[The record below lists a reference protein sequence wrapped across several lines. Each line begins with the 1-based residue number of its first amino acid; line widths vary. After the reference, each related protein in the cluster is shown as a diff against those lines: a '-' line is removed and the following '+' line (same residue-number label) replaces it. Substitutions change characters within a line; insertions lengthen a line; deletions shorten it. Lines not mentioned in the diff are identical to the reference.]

1 MQLVENKRPTQFLIA
16 EISAIRNFILLALSG
31 AEGSAAKHAC
41 HLPAPRRAGTD
52 LASVLPA
59 PPSPP
64 FGAAS
69 TRQASGD
76 RTSTALGKGRTFQVA
91 NRQAPRKLEFQL
103 SVLPSATSKFLIDN
117 FKRLL
122 PTFRSHSSIAIGQH
136 AHSSGAPSFA
146 ACAKS
151 GVFPIAKP
159 HVARKLEFRL
169 TVLPSV
175 TSKFLIDNFKRL
187 LPTFRSHSSIT
198 IQQHANSSGAPSFA
212 ACAKGGVFPIAKP
225 DTARKL
231 EFRLNAFPSAT
242 SKFLID
248 NFKRDLAF
256 VPANYPNESPA

>member
-1 MQLVENKRPTQFLIA
+1 MQLIENKRPTQFLIA
-16 EISAIRNFILLALSG
+16 EISAIRNFTPHFRTRRQGWFVIPLALSG
-31 AEGSAAKHAC
+31 AEGSAAKPAC
-41 HLPAPRRAGTD
+41 HLPAARRAGKD

-91 NRQAPRKLEFQL
+91 NRQAPRKLEFRL

-122 PTFRSHSSIAIGQH
+122 PTFRSHSSI
-136 AHSSGAPSFA
+136 
-146 ACAKS
+146 
-151 GVFPIAKP
+151 
-159 HVARKLEFRL
+159 
-169 TVLPSV
+169 
-175 TSKFLIDNFKRL
+175 
-187 LPTFRSHSSIT
+187 T
-198 IQQHANSSGAPSFA
+198 ILQHANFLGAPSFA
-212 ACAKGGVFPIAKP
+212 ACAKGGVFPIPNRHASE
-225 DTARKL
+225 KL
-231 EFRLNAFPSAT
+231 EIYITPLLSIT

-256 VPANYPNESPA
+256 VPANYPNEGPA